1 MDTAYFLQQLINGVT
16 LGSVYGLIAIG
27 YTMVYGIIGMI
38 NFAHGDIFM
47 VGAFIALISFILFAL
62 TSIALPIVL
71 FLTLLFVLLFNMFF
85 SKDSTMDCISL
96 LILISIPVTAYYAW
110 LLFFKL
116 HIRCMG
122 CVRIQIYNLLIV
134 GAYLVIISGS

>member
-47 VGAFIALISFILFAL
+47 VGAFSFAAANIIAPFIYTQILWA
-62 TSIALPIVL
+62 TMVGYIM
-71 FLTLLFVLLFNMFF
+71 FNAFPDRW
-85 SKDSTMDCISL
+85 SWTG
-96 LILISIPVTAYYAW
+96 ILIVVTAGVYIA
-110 LLFFKL
+110 
-116 HIRCMG
+116 IRE
-122 CVRIQIYNLLIV
+122 INLKKD
-134 GAYLVIISGS
+134 

>member
-27 YTMVYGIIGMI
+27 YTMDYGIIGMI

-62 TSIALPIVL
+62 ISIWLV
-71 FLTLLFVLLFNMFF
+71 LTLLILG
-85 SKDSTMDCISL
+85 SIDDEISSF
-96 LILISIPVTAYYAW
+96 LILPPELRFS
-110 LLFFKL
+110 
-116 HIRCMG
+116 
-122 CVRIQIYNLLIV
+122 
-134 GAYLVIISGS
+134 